1 MMHLS
6 TGTKMI
12 ADCFKKKNSKIMHNC
27 SSYSQHLQQS
37 KAGGLFFFFGYNMQV
52 LTFCIS
58 GSIECDNDLIVAKY
72 HLQASSASAVAS
84 EEPTEE
90 GWKGKTMSAGKMFD
104 LPSERTSNWT
114 SASISNL

>member
-12 ADCFKKKNSKIMHNC
+12 ADCFKKKIVRSCITAQVTRNIYN
-27 SSYSQHLQQS
+27 
-37 KAGGLFFFFGYNMQV
+37 KAKREDFLFFGNNMQV

-58 GSIECDNDLIVAKY
+58 GSIECGNDLIVAKY

-84 EEPTEE
+84 EKPTEE
-90 GWKGKTMSAGKMFD
+90 G
-104 LPSERTSNWT
+104 
-114 SASISNL
+114 

>member
-1 MMHLS
+1 MRNA
-6 TGTKMI
+6 TFTTAK
-12 ADCFKKKNSKIMHNC
+12 
-27 SSYSQHLQQS
+27 QS
-37 KAGGLFFFFGYNMQV
+37 GRILFSFFCGYNMKV

-58 GSIECDNDLIVAKY
+58 GSIECGNDLIVAKY

-84 EEPTEE
+84 EEQTEE
-90 GWKGKTMSAGKMFD
+90 GWKGKTMSAGNMFD